1 MNSPLDDIDLLIA
14 DLGKIRQ
21 TLASHEVQQVRSS
34 VPHLNKA
41 INILTRYKAS
51 RNQQEFEPEPRPEK
65 PKVQNK
71 TVQKKQLGNCQDFF
85 PILYRVPLSKG
96 QPSFQ

>member
-51 RNQQEFEPEPRPEK
+51 RNQQEFEPETTSRK
-65 PKVQNK
+65 TQSSKQNSAKK
-71 TVQKKQLGNCQDFF
+71 TIG
-85 PILYRVPLSKG
+85 
-96 QPSFQ
+96 